1 MWGGKRGWGL
11 QYGLQIFELLKV
23 YRALGSRLTNPFLW
37 KGSCCPSTFKG
48 SLFTEAPSYSVRV
61 SLW

>member
-1 MWGGKRGWGL
+1 MGWEEGVAATVWPAD
-11 QYGLQIFELLKV
+11 FRVVKV